1 MSEVLNIKSPK
12 RTVFWLLVFLF
23 PPTIGL
29 GLVYYSAAQGLTMGF
44 TNWNIISA
52 PKWIGLKNFE
62 QIWNDY
68 RFWLAVS
75 NTLFIVLVTVP
86 AQIGLGLLAA
96 VLLHRIKGKTSS
108 ILRFVYFYPTTCS
121 VVALGLMWM
130 FIYDSGGLLNQ
141 GLEFVGLESVRW
153 LGYGNALLSV
163 CVLIIWTGFG
173 YISLIYVAGLA
184 AIPEQYY
191 EAAHLDG
198 ANSWQQFFYITLPM
212 LTPTTFFLIVVTTIG
227 AMQTFGQVYIING
240 RADSTL
246 TIVQYIY
253 EKAFT
258 QFSMGYAAALSW
270 ILISFILILT
280 VIQVRLQRYW
290 VSYDI

>member
-96 VLLHRIKGKTSS
+96 VLLHRIKGKTSDTKVC
-108 ILRFVYFYPTTCS
+108 L
-121 VVALGLMWM
+121 
-130 FIYDSGGLLNQ
+130 
-141 GLEFVGLESVRW
+141 
-153 LGYGNALLSV
+153 LLSHD
-163 CVLIIWTGFG
+163 LFSSGTGTNVDVH
-173 YISLIYVAGLA
+173 IRL
-184 AIPEQYY
+184 
-191 EAAHLDG
+191 
-198 ANSWQQFFYITLPM
+198 
-212 LTPTTFFLIVVTTIG
+212 
-227 AMQTFGQVYIING
+227 G
-240 RADSTL
+240 RFA
-246 TIVQYIY
+246 
-253 EKAFT
+253 
-258 QFSMGYAAALSW
+258 
-270 ILISFILILT
+270 
-280 VIQVRLQRYW
+280 
-290 VSYDI
+290 